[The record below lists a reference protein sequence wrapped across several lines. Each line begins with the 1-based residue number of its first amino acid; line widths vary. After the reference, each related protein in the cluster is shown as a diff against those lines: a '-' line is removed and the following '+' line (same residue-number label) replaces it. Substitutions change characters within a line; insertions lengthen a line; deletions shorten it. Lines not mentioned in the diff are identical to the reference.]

1 MNASAA
7 FSAMYEQLVA
17 EVTERVTKDLEAKF
31 VQSYQD
37 RTLSSKEAAEYLGI
51 SPATLYTL
59 CRQKQIRH
67 IPAGSLTSKKPVF
80 LFRQSVLDAW
90 MRQREEESVR

>member
-1 MNASAA
+1 MKAQNA
-7 FSAMYEQLVA
+7 FSVMYEQLVA

-37 RTLSSKEAAEYLGI
+37 RTLSSKETAEYLGI
-51 SPATLYTL
+51 SPQTLYTL
-59 CRQKQIRH
+59 CKQKQIRH